1 MKKVYL
7 GLTAIAMQF
16 SAMAATWTLN
26 GTNYTVDVTTT
37 KTLTTGVTYHAAH
50 VYTSSHNMRIFY
62 TITDL
67 TNEDIAVRAVPG
79 GSKLTNT
86 ATVSTMAGRI
96 TDATPI
102 VGTNGGFFSSETP
115 GGLTVVDGEAR
126 KGFSGDGYYAITF
139 DENNVPT
146 TGYLSKIT
154 CWCSA
159 VNGIEGWTDFA
170 AINTTSTAASN
181 AGVGEQIIF
190 YTPESNSSTSG
201 TSGMGGYA
209 VQLTPVNGSK
219 LTPGKYLKYKV
230 ASAPSSGN
238 VTIPSNGIVMFGKG
252 TQNGAYVKGLT
263 VGTEITVYMNA
274 NIKDNAGN
282 ITTPVASQAL
292 GGSLMILDGG
302 TRISSYANDLGAI
315 SSNQPRTAVGYNADK
330 TKLIM
335 CVVDGRSS
343 GWSTGCTGKVLG
355 DIMKNLGCSDA
366 MNFDGGG
373 SSQFWITGS
382 GLVND
387 ASTNNSGG
395 GIRAVADG
403 LFVVKLPSATL
414 TTSSASL
421 SLSTTDNAPVT
432 KTFTVTGANLR
443 GDISLALSGTNANQ
457 FSISSTSI
465 SQSAASAT
473 ITVTYK
479 PTAIGTHSANITISS
494 KGASSKTVTL
504 TGSNTETPEEP
515 GTSDTPVEITGYK
528 LTQDWAH
535 TSGHLT
541 ANTNTR
547 WATGFGGKIYINDHA
562 NSLLYYWDAN
572 GLTNTGITSAGGT
585 AITSD
590 DAGNIIIPTSMFTAG
605 CTALKVLPAGGTSF
619 QDLTLTMPDG
629 VSANQM
635 QYLGKIVGNI
645 MNGEGGI
652 MFMFPKDATSVAKFY
667 IQYGEQKAQ
676 RGIPVGITAD
686 GQSFAMPLEDNFGD
700 NFAVR
705 VRGNKH
711 FYHNDGTS
719 FVAYPDNGINTTQ
732 GGTFFT
738 LNGTLYNVQP
748 IGTAYV
754 DGFQIVDIT
763 NNKVV
768 ATHDAQF
775 TTQATPS
782 GTPNPNCITAEVVD
796 TYTVKLYQYV
806 PGQLAAQY
814 TFSLVT
820 SGIEDVMLGNEAKMS
835 VTLNGNTLNIAGI
848 DAVSTSLYSIN
859 GSMVAYDTDNTIDA
873 SGLNGVYIVV
883 AKTADGTPYTAK
895 VIVK

>member
-1 MKKVYL
+1 
-7 GLTAIAMQF
+7 
-16 SAMAATWTLN
+16 
-26 GTNYTVDVTTT
+26 
-37 KTLTTGVTYHAAH
+37 
-50 VYTSSHNMRIFY
+50 
-62 TITDL
+62 
-67 TNEDIAVRAVPG
+67 
-79 GSKLTNT
+79 
-86 ATVSTMAGRI
+86 
-96 TDATPI
+96 
-102 VGTNGGFFSSETP
+102 
-115 GGLTVVDGEAR
+115 
-126 KGFSGDGYYAITF
+126 
-139 DENNVPT
+139 
-146 TGYLSKIT
+146 
-154 CWCSA
+154 
-159 VNGIEGWTDFA
+159 
-170 AINTTSTAASN
+170 
-181 AGVGEQIIF
+181 
-190 YTPESNSSTSG
+190 
-201 TSGMGGYA
+201 
-209 VQLTPVNGSK
+209 
-219 LTPGKYLKYKV
+219 
-230 ASAPSSGN
+230 
-238 VTIPSNGIVMFGKG
+238 
-252 TQNGAYVKGLT
+252 
-263 VGTEITVYMNA
+263 
-274 NIKDNAGN
+274 
-282 ITTPVASQAL
+282 
-292 GGSLMILDGG
+292 
-302 TRISSYANDLGAI
+302 
-315 SSNQPRTAVGYNADK
+315 
-330 TKLIM
+330 M

-403 LFVVKLPSATL
+403 LFVVKLPSATI
-414 TTSSASL
+414 TTSSAAL

-504 TGSNTETPEEP
+504 TGSNSETPDEP
-515 GTSDTPVEITGYK
+515 TPDTPTEVLGYY

-541 ANTNTR
+541 ANTNSR

-590 DAGNIIIPTSMFTAG
+590 DAGNIIVSTDMFDNSTF
-605 CTALKVLPAGGTSF
+605 KVLPAGGTAF

-629 VSANQM
+629 VTAGQM
-635 QYLGKIVGNI
+635 QYLGKVVGNI

-667 IQYGEQKAQ
+667 VQYGEQKAQ

-763 NNKVV
+763 NNKVA
-768 ATHDAQF
+768 ATHNAQLS
-775 TTQATPS
+775 AAAVA
-782 GTPNPNCITAEVVD
+782 PNANCFSAEVVD
-796 TYTVKLYQYV
+796 TYQAILYQYV

-814 TFSLVT
+814 TFTLKT
-820 SGIEDVMLGNEAKMS
+820 SGIEDVAIENKAKMS
-835 VTLNGNTLNIAGI
+835 VTLNGNTLYIAGI

>member
-1 MKKVYL
+1 MKKILL
-7 GLTAIAMQF
+7 GLAAIAMQF
-16 SAMAATWTLN
+16 SAMAATWSLN
-26 GTNYTVDVTTT
+26 GTSYTVDVTSTKDLGAGTT
-37 KTLTTGVTYHAAH
+37 YTTAH
-50 VYTSSHNMRIFY
+50 VYTSSHHMRIFY
-62 TITDL
+62 TVTDL
-67 TNEDIAVRAVPG
+67 TNEDVAVRAMPG
-79 GSKLTNT
+79 GSKLTNV
-86 ATVSTMAGRI
+86 ATVATMAGRI

-102 VGTNGGFFSSETP
+102 VGTNGGFFTDTSN
-115 GGLTVVDGEAR
+115 GGLTVVNGSAR
-126 KGFSGDGYYAITF
+126 KGFSGDGYYAISF
-139 DENNVPT
+139 DDSKTPT
-146 TGYLSKIT
+146 IGYLNKIT

-159 VNGIEGWTDFA
+159 VNGVEGWTDFA
-170 AINTTSTAASN
+170 AINTTSTAATN

-190 YTPESNSSTSG
+190 YTPESNSTTSG

-252 TQNGAYVKGLT
+252 TQNGTYVSGLT
-263 VGTEITVYMNA
+263 VGTEITIYMNT

-292 GGSLMILDGG
+292 GGSLMVLDGG
-302 TRISSYANDLGAI
+302 TRISSYANSLGNI
-315 SSNQPRTAVGYNADK
+315 SGNEPRTAVGYNADK

-343 GWSTGCTGKVLG
+343 GWSTGCNGKVLG
-355 DIMKNLGCSDA
+355 DIMKNLGCNDA

-387 ASTNNSGG
+387 ASTNNGGSGV
-395 GIRAVADG
+395 RSVADG
-403 LFVVKLPSATL
+403 LFVVKLPTPVLSTSA
-414 TTSSASL
+414 SSL
-421 SLSTTDNAPVT
+421 SLSTNDNVAVT
-432 KTFTVTGANLR
+432 KSFTVTGKDLR
-443 GDISLALSGTNANQ
+443 DAISLSLSGTNANQ

-465 SQSAASAT
+465 SKDAATGT
-473 ITVTYK
+473 ITVTYA
-479 PTAIGTHSANITISS
+479 PTAEGSHSANITISTKRATS
-494 KGASSKTVTL
+494 VTVSLSGSNSKT
-504 TGSNTETPEEP
+504 PEDP
-515 GTSDTPVEITGYK
+515 GTSDTPVEITGHK

-547 WATGFGGKIYINDHA
+547 WATGFGGKIYINDNA

-572 GLTNTGITSAGGT
+572 GLTNTGITSAPGT

-590 DAGNIIIPTSMFTAG
+590 DAGNIIVTTSMYAAG
-605 CTALKVLPAGGTSF
+605 NTALKVLPADGTTF

-629 VSANQM
+629 VTANQM
-635 QYLGKIVGNI
+635 QYLGKVVGNI
-645 MNGEGGI
+645 LNGEGGI
-652 MFMFPKDATSVAKFY
+652 MFMFPKDNTSVAKIY

-738 LNGTLYNVQP
+738 LNNTLYNVQP

-768 ATHDAQF
+768 ATHEAQF
-775 TTQATPS
+775 STQATSS
-782 GTPNPNCITAEVVD
+782 GTPNANCFSAEIVD
-796 TYTVKLYQYV
+796 TYQAILYQYV

-814 TFSLVT
+814 TFSLIT
-820 SGIEDVMLGNEAKMS
+820 SGVEDVIINEEDAPVEYYNLQGIRVINPSNGIFIKKQGNK
-835 VTLNGNTLNIAGI
+835 VTK
-848 DAVSTSLYSIN
+848 
-859 GSMVAYDTDNTIDA
+859 
-873 SGLNGVYIVV
+873 IVL
-883 AKTADGTPYTAK
+883 
-895 VIVK
+895 

>member
-1 MKKVYL
+1 
-7 GLTAIAMQF
+7 
-16 SAMAATWTLN
+16 
-26 GTNYTVDVTTT
+26 
-37 KTLTTGVTYHAAH
+37 
-50 VYTSSHNMRIFY
+50 
-62 TITDL
+62 
-67 TNEDIAVRAVPG
+67 
-79 GSKLTNT
+79 
-86 ATVSTMAGRI
+86 
-96 TDATPI
+96 
-102 VGTNGGFFSSETP
+102 
-115 GGLTVVDGEAR
+115 
-126 KGFSGDGYYAITF
+126 
-139 DENNVPT
+139 
-146 TGYLSKIT
+146 
-154 CWCSA
+154 
-159 VNGIEGWTDFA
+159 
-170 AINTTSTAASN
+170 
-181 AGVGEQIIF
+181 
-190 YTPESNSSTSG
+190 
-201 TSGMGGYA
+201 
-209 VQLTPVNGSK
+209 
-219 LTPGKYLKYKV
+219 
-230 ASAPSSGN
+230 
-238 VTIPSNGIVMFGKG
+238 
-252 TQNGAYVKGLT
+252 
-263 VGTEITVYMNA
+263 
-274 NIKDNAGN
+274 
-282 ITTPVASQAL
+282 
-292 GGSLMILDGG
+292 
-302 TRISSYANDLGAI
+302 
-315 SSNQPRTAVGYNADK
+315 
-330 TKLIM
+330 M

-343 GWSTGCTGKVLG
+343 GWSTGCNGKVLG
-355 DIMKNLGCSDA
+355 DIMKNLGCNDA

-403 LFVVKLPSATL
+403 LFVVKLPSATI
-414 TTSSASL
+414 TTSSAAL

-504 TGSNTETPEEP
+504 TGSNSETPDEP
-515 GTSDTPVEITGYK
+515 TPDTPTEVLGYY

-541 ANTNTR
+541 ANTNSR

-590 DAGNIIIPTSMFTAG
+590 DAGNIIVSTDMFDNSTF
-605 CTALKVLPAGGTSF
+605 KVLPAGGTAF

-629 VSANQM
+629 VTAGQM
-635 QYLGKIVGNI
+635 QYLGKVVGNI

-667 IQYGEQKAQ
+667 VQYGEQKAQ

-763 NNKVV
+763 NNKVA
-768 ATHDAQF
+768 ATHNAQF
-775 TTQATPS
+775 SDAAVA
-782 GTPNPNCITAEVVD
+782 PNANCFSAEVVD
-796 TYTVKLYQYV
+796 TYQAILYQYV

-814 TFSLVT
+814 TFTLKT
-820 SGIEDVMLGNEAKMS
+820 SGIEDVAIENKAKMS

-848 DAVSTSLYSIN
+848 NAVSTSLYSIN
-859 GSMVAYDTDNTIDA
+859 GSMVAHDTDNTIDA

>member
-1 MKKVYL
+1 MKKLFL
-7 GLTAIAMQF
+7 GFAAIAMQF

-26 GTNYTVDVTTT
+26 GTNYTVDVTSS
-37 KTLTTGVTYHAAH
+37 KTLTTGVTYSTAH
-50 VYTSSHNMRIFY
+50 VYTSSHHMRIFY

-67 TNEDIAVRAVPG
+67 TNEDIAVRATPG

-86 ATVSTMAGRI
+86 ATVATMASRI

-102 VGTNGGFFSSETP
+102 VGTNGGFFTDTSN
-115 GGLTVVDGEAR
+115 GGLTVVNGSAR
-126 KGFSGDGYYAITF
+126 KGFSGDGYYAISF
-139 DENNVPT
+139 DESQKPT
-146 TGYLSKIT
+146 IGYLNKIT

-170 AINTTSTAASN
+170 AINTTSTVAAN
-181 AGVGEQIIF
+181 AGVSEQIIF

-209 VQLTPVNGSK
+209 VQLTPVNGAK
-219 LTPGKYLKYKV
+219 LTPGKYLQYKV

-252 TQNGAYVKGLT
+252 SQNGNYVKGLT
-263 VGTEITVYMNA
+263 VGTTITIYMNT
-274 NIKDNAGN
+274 NLKDNAGN
-282 ITTPVASQAL
+282 ITTPVASQAV
-292 GGSLMILDGG
+292 GGSLMVLDNG
-302 TRISSYANDLGAI
+302 TRISSYANSLGNI
-315 SSNQPRTAVGYNADK
+315 SGNEPRTAVGYNADK

-343 GWSTGCTGKVLG
+343 GWSTGCNGKVLG
-355 DIMKNLGCSDA
+355 DIMKNLGCNDA

-403 LFVVKLPSATL
+403 LFVVKLPSATI
-414 TTSSASL
+414 TTSSATL

-504 TGSNTETPEEP
+504 TGSNSETPDEP
-515 GTSDTPVEITGYK
+515 TPDTPTEVLGYY

-541 ANTNTR
+541 ANTNSR

-590 DAGNIIIPTSMFTAG
+590 DAGNIIVSTDMFDNSTF
-605 CTALKVLPAGGTSF
+605 KVLPAGGTAF
-619 QDLTLTMPDG
+619 QGLTLTMPDG
-629 VSANQM
+629 VTAGQM
-635 QYLGKIVGNI
+635 QYLGKVVGNI

-667 IQYGEQKAQ
+667 VQYGEQKAQ

-763 NNKVV
+763 NNKVA
-768 ATHDAQF
+768 ATHNAQLS
-775 TTQATPS
+775 AAAVA
-782 GTPNPNCITAEVVD
+782 PNANCFSAEVVD
-796 TYTVKLYQYV
+796 TYQAILYQYV

-814 TFSLVT
+814 TFTLKT
-820 SGIEDVMLGNEAKMS
+820 SGIEDVAIENKAKMS
-835 VTLNGNTLNIAGI
+835 VTLNGNTLYIAGI

>member
-1 MKKVYL
+1 MKKLFL
-7 GLTAIAMQF
+7 GFAAIAMQF

-26 GTNYTVDVTTT
+26 GTNYTVDVTSS
-37 KTLTTGVTYHAAH
+37 KTLTTGVTYSTAH
-50 VYTSSHNMRIFY
+50 VYTSSHHMRIFY

-67 TNEDIAVRAVPG
+67 TNEDIAVRATPG

-86 ATVSTMAGRI
+86 ATVATMASRI

-102 VGTNGGFFSSETP
+102 VGTNGGFFTDTSN
-115 GGLTVVDGEAR
+115 GGLTVVNGSAR
-126 KGFSGDGYYAITF
+126 KGFSGDGYYAISF
-139 DENNVPT
+139 DESQKPT
-146 TGYLSKIT
+146 IGYLNKIT

-159 VNGIEGWTDFA
+159 VNGIEGWTEFA
-170 AINTTSTAASN
+170 AINTTSTVASN

-230 ASAPSSGN
+230 ASTPSSGN

-403 LFVVKLPSATL
+403 LFVVKLPSATI
-414 TTSSASL
+414 TTSSAAL

-504 TGSNTETPEEP
+504 TGSNSETPDEP
-515 GTSDTPVEITGYK
+515 TPDTPTEVLGYY

-541 ANTNTR
+541 ANTNSR

-590 DAGNIIIPTSMFTAG
+590 DAGNIIVSTDMFDNSTF
-605 CTALKVLPAGGTSF
+605 KVLPAGGTAF

-629 VSANQM
+629 VTAGQM
-635 QYLGKIVGNI
+635 QYLGKVVGNI

-667 IQYGEQKAQ
+667 VQYGEQKAQ

-763 NNKVV
+763 NNKVA
-768 ATHDAQF
+768 ATHNAQF
-775 TTQATPS
+775 SDAAVA
-782 GTPNPNCITAEVVD
+782 PNANCFSAEVVD
-796 TYTVKLYQYV
+796 TYQAILYQYV

-814 TFSLVT
+814 TFTLKT
-820 SGIEDVMLGNEAKMS
+820 SGIEDVAIENKAKMS
-835 VTLNGNTLNIAGI
+835 VTLNGNTLYIAGI

-883 AKTADGTPYTAK
+883 VKTADGTPYTAK

>member
-1 MKKVYL
+1 MKKIFL
-7 GLTAIAMQF
+7 GLLAIAMQF

-26 GTNYTVDVTTT
+26 GTTYTVDVTSTKSLGAGTT
-37 KTLTTGVTYHAAH
+37 YYAAH

-67 TNEDIAVRAVPG
+67 TNEDVAVRAMPG
-79 GSKLTNT
+79 GSELSSR

-102 VGTNGGFFSSETP
+102 VGVNGGFFSSDAN
-115 GGLTVVDGEAR
+115 GGLTVIDGDAR
-126 KGFSGDGYYAITF
+126 KGFSGDGYYAVTF
-139 DENNVPT
+139 DDNYAPT
-146 TGYLSKIT
+146 IGYLNKIT

-159 VNGIEGWTDFA
+159 VNGTEGWTDYA
-170 AINTTSTAASN
+170 AINTTSTTATN
-181 AGVGEQIIF
+181 TGVGEQIIF
-190 YTPESNSSTSG
+190 YTPEYKYSTSE

-209 VQLTPVNGSK
+209 VQLTPVDGAT
-219 LTPGKYLKYKV
+219 LTPGKYVKYKV
-230 ASAPSSGN
+230 ASAPSSGD

-252 TQNGAYVKGLT
+252 TQNGKYVSGLT
-263 VGTEITVYMNA
+263 VGTEITIWLNA

-302 TRISSYANDLGAI
+302 TRITSYANDLGSI
-315 SSNQPRTAVGYNADK
+315 STNQPRTAVGYNADK

-382 GLVND
+382 GLMND
-387 ASTNNSGG
+387 AKTNNGG
-395 GIRAVADG
+395 GSIRPVADG
-403 LFVVKLPSATL
+403 LFVVKLPTPVLS
-414 TTSSASL
+414 TSLSTL
-421 SLSTTDNAPVT
+421 SLSTTDNATVT
-432 KTFTVTGANLR
+432 KTFTVNGTNLR
-443 GDISLALSGTNANQ
+443 GNISLALSGTNADQ

-465 SQSAASAT
+465 SKDAATGT
-473 ITVTYK
+473 ITVTYS
-479 PTAIGTHSANITISS
+479 PTAEGTHTANITISS
-494 KGASSKTVTL
+494 KSATSVTVNLSGT
-504 TGSNTETPEEP
+504 NTATPEEP
-515 GTSDTPVEITGYK
+515 TPETPVITGYK

-535 TSGHLT
+535 TTGHLT
-541 ANTNTR
+541 ASTNTR
-547 WATGFGGKIYINDHA
+547 WATGFEGKIYINDHA
-562 NSLLYYWDAN
+562 NSTLYYWNQD
-572 GLTNTGITSAGGT
+572 GLTNTGITSAAGT

-590 DAGNIIIPTSMFTAG
+590 DAGNIIVSTSIYADG
-605 CTALKVLPAGGTSF
+605 NTALKVLPANGTAF

-629 VSANQM
+629 VTANQM
-635 QYLGKIVGNI
+635 QYLGKVVGNI
-645 MNGEGGI
+645 LNGEGGI
-652 MFMFPKDATSVAKFY
+652 MFMFPKDNTSVAKIY

-686 GQSFAMPLEDNFGD
+686 AQSFAMPLEDNFGD

-705 VRGNKH
+705 VRGSKH
-711 FYHNDGTS
+711 FYHSDGTS
-719 FVAYPDNGINTTQ
+719 FVKYPDNGINTTQ

-748 IGTAYV
+748 IGTAYL

-763 NNKVV
+763 NNKIV

-775 TTQATPS
+775 TTAVAS
-782 GTPNPNCITAEVVD
+782 PNANCFTAEVVD
-796 TYTVKLYQYV
+796 TYEAKLYQYV

-814 TFSLVT
+814 TFALTT
-820 SGIEDVMLGNEAKMS
+820 SGVENVSQSIKNSMTVVMSGDILNIVGVEATS
-835 VTLNGNTLNIAGI
+835 ATLYLVNGSIVAHSNNNTLN
-848 DAVSTSLYSIN
+848 VSGQNGLYILVATTS
-859 GSMVAYDTDNTIDA
+859 
-873 SGLNGVYIVV
+873 
-883 AKTADGTPYTAK
+883 DGTTHISK
-895 VIVK
+895 VIIK

>member
-1 MKKVYL
+1 
-7 GLTAIAMQF
+7 
-16 SAMAATWTLN
+16 
-26 GTNYTVDVTTT
+26 
-37 KTLTTGVTYHAAH
+37 
-50 VYTSSHNMRIFY
+50 
-62 TITDL
+62 
-67 TNEDIAVRAVPG
+67 
-79 GSKLTNT
+79 
-86 ATVSTMAGRI
+86 
-96 TDATPI
+96 
-102 VGTNGGFFSSETP
+102 
-115 GGLTVVDGEAR
+115 
-126 KGFSGDGYYAITF
+126 
-139 DENNVPT
+139 
-146 TGYLSKIT
+146 
-154 CWCSA
+154 
-159 VNGIEGWTDFA
+159 
-170 AINTTSTAASN
+170 
-181 AGVGEQIIF
+181 
-190 YTPESNSSTSG
+190 
-201 TSGMGGYA
+201 
-209 VQLTPVNGSK
+209 
-219 LTPGKYLKYKV
+219 
-230 ASAPSSGN
+230 
-238 VTIPSNGIVMFGKG
+238 
-252 TQNGAYVKGLT
+252 
-263 VGTEITVYMNA
+263 
-274 NIKDNAGN
+274 
-282 ITTPVASQAL
+282 
-292 GGSLMILDGG
+292 
-302 TRISSYANDLGAI
+302 
-315 SSNQPRTAVGYNADK
+315 
-330 TKLIM
+330 M

-403 LFVVKLPSATL
+403 LFVVKLPSATI
-414 TTSSASL
+414 TTSSAAL

-504 TGSNTETPEEP
+504 TGSNSETPDEP
-515 GTSDTPVEITGYK
+515 TPDTPTEVLGYY

-541 ANTNTR
+541 ANTNSR

-590 DAGNIIIPTSMFTAG
+590 DAGNIIVSTDMFDNSTF
-605 CTALKVLPAGGTSF
+605 KVLPAGGTAF

-629 VSANQM
+629 VTAGQM
-635 QYLGKIVGNI
+635 QYLGKVVGNI

-667 IQYGEQKAQ
+667 VQYGEQKAQ

-763 NNKVV
+763 NNKVA
-768 ATHDAQF
+768 ATHNAQF
-775 TTQATPS
+775 SAAAVA
-782 GTPNPNCITAEVVD
+782 PNANCFSAEVVD
-796 TYTVKLYQYV
+796 TYQAILYQYV

-814 TFSLVT
+814 TFTLKT
-820 SGIEDVMLGNEAKMS
+820 SGIEDVAIENKAKMS
-835 VTLNGNTLNIAGI
+835 VTLNGNTLYIAGI

>member
-1 MKKVYL
+1 MKKIYL
-7 GLTAIAMQF
+7 GLMAIAMQF

-26 GTNYTVDVTTT
+26 GTNYTVDVTST
-37 KTLTTGVTYHAAH
+37 KTLTTGVTYSTAH

-67 TNEDIAVRAVPG
+67 TNEDIAVRTVPG

-86 ATVSTMAGRI
+86 ATVGTMAARI

-102 VGTNGGFFSSETP
+102 VGTNGGFFSDNTP
-115 GGLTVVDGEAR
+115 GGLTVVGSEAR

-139 DENNVPT
+139 DDNNTPT
-146 TGYLSKIT
+146 TGYLNKIT

-159 VNGIEGWTDFA
+159 VNGVEGWTDFA

-252 TQNGAYVKGLT
+252 SQNGTYVKGLT

-343 GWSTGCTGKVLG
+343 GWSTGCNGKVLG

-373 SSQFWITGS
+373 SSQFWITGN

-387 ASTNNSGG
+387 ANTNNSGG

-403 LFVVKLPSATL
+403 LFVVKLPSVSL
-414 TTSSASL
+414 TTSSAAL
-421 SLSTTDNAPVT
+421 SLSTIDNTPVT
-432 KTFTVTGANLR
+432 KTFTVTGVNLR
-443 GDISLALSGTNANQ
+443 GDISLSLSGTNANQ

-479 PTAIGTHSANITISS
+479 PTAVGTHTANITITS
-494 KGASSKTVTL
+494 KATDSVTVSL
-504 TGSNTETPEEP
+504 IGSNTETPEEP
-515 GTSDTPVEITGYK
+515 TPEEPEIVTGYT

-535 TSGHLT
+535 TTGHLT
-541 ANTNTR
+541 ANANTR
-547 WATGFGGKIYINDHA
+547 WATGFGGKIYINNHA
-562 NSLLYYWDAN
+562 DSILYYWDVN

-590 DAGNIIIPTSMFTAG
+590 DAGNIIISNDMFNNTMF
-605 CTALKVLPAGGTSF
+605 KVLPAGGTEF

-629 VSANQM
+629 VSAGQM

-645 MNGEGGI
+645 LNGEGGI
-652 MFMFPKDATSVAKFY
+652 VFMFPKDATSVAKIY

-711 FYHNDGTS
+711 FYHNDGTN

-738 LNGTLYNVQP
+738 LNGSLYNVQP
-748 IGTAYV
+748 IGTAYI
-754 DGFQIVDIT
+754 DGFQIVDIS

-768 ATHDAQF
+768 ATHDAQL
-775 TTQATPS
+775 AAAAVA
-782 GTPNPNCITAEVVD
+782 PNANCFSAEVVD
-796 TYTVKLYQYV
+796 TNQAIIYQYV

-814 TFSLVT
+814 TFALIT
-820 SGIEDVMLGNEAKMS
+820 TGIEDTIIEEEAPIEYYNLQGIKVVNPSKGIFIKKQGNK
-835 VTLNGNTLNIAGI
+835 
-848 DAVSTSLYSIN
+848 VSKIL
-859 GSMVAYDTDNTIDA
+859 
-873 SGLNGVYIVV
+873 L
-883 AKTADGTPYTAK
+883 
-895 VIVK
+895 

>member
-1 MKKVYL
+1 
-7 GLTAIAMQF
+7 
-16 SAMAATWTLN
+16 
-26 GTNYTVDVTTT
+26 
-37 KTLTTGVTYHAAH
+37 
-50 VYTSSHNMRIFY
+50 
-62 TITDL
+62 
-67 TNEDIAVRAVPG
+67 
-79 GSKLTNT
+79 
-86 ATVSTMAGRI
+86 
-96 TDATPI
+96 
-102 VGTNGGFFSSETP
+102 
-115 GGLTVVDGEAR
+115 
-126 KGFSGDGYYAITF
+126 
-139 DENNVPT
+139 
-146 TGYLSKIT
+146 
-154 CWCSA
+154 
-159 VNGIEGWTDFA
+159 
-170 AINTTSTAASN
+170 
-181 AGVGEQIIF
+181 
-190 YTPESNSSTSG
+190 
-201 TSGMGGYA
+201 
-209 VQLTPVNGSK
+209 
-219 LTPGKYLKYKV
+219 
-230 ASAPSSGN
+230 
-238 VTIPSNGIVMFGKG
+238 
-252 TQNGAYVKGLT
+252 
-263 VGTEITVYMNA
+263 
-274 NIKDNAGN
+274 
-282 ITTPVASQAL
+282 
-292 GGSLMILDGG
+292 
-302 TRISSYANDLGAI
+302 
-315 SSNQPRTAVGYNADK
+315 
-330 TKLIM
+330 M

-403 LFVVKLPSATL
+403 LFVVKLPSATI
-414 TTSSASL
+414 TTSSAAL

-504 TGSNTETPEEP
+504 TGSNSETPDEP
-515 GTSDTPVEITGYK
+515 TPDTPTEVLGYY

-541 ANTNTR
+541 ANTNSR

-590 DAGNIIIPTSMFTAG
+590 DAGNIIVSTDMFDNSTF
-605 CTALKVLPAGGTSF
+605 KVLPAGGTAF

-629 VSANQM
+629 VTAGQM
-635 QYLGKIVGNI
+635 QYLGKVVGNI

-667 IQYGEQKAQ
+667 VQYGEQKAQ

-763 NNKVV
+763 NNKVA
-768 ATHDAQF
+768 ATHNAQLS
-775 TTQATPS
+775 AAAVA
-782 GTPNPNCITAEVVD
+782 PNANCFSAEVVD
-796 TYTVKLYQYV
+796 TYQAILYQYV

-814 TFSLVT
+814 TFTLKT
-820 SGIEDVMLGNEAKMS
+820 SGIEDVAIENNAKMS

-859 GSMVAYDTDNTIDA
+859 GSMVAHDTDNTIDA

>member
-1 MKKVYL
+1 MKKIL
-7 GLTAIAMQF
+7 IGLTAIAMQF
-16 SAMAATWTLN
+16 STMAATWTLN
-26 GTNYTVDVTTT
+26 GTSYTVDVTSTKDLGAGTT
-37 KTLTTGVTYHAAH
+37 YTTAH
-50 VYTSSHNMRIFY
+50 VYTSSHHMRIFY
-62 TITDL
+62 TVTDL
-67 TNEDIAVRAVPG
+67 TNEDIAVRAMPG

-86 ATVSTMAGRI
+86 ATVATMAGRI

-102 VGTNGGFFSSETP
+102 VGTNGGFFTDDSN
-115 GGLTVVDGEAR
+115 GGLTVVNGSAR

-139 DENNVPT
+139 DDNNVPT
-146 TGYLSKIT
+146 TGYLNKIT

-159 VNGIEGWTDFA
+159 VNGVEGWTDFA
-170 AINTTSTAASN
+170 AINTTSTAATN

-230 ASAPSSGN
+230 TSAPSTGN

-252 TQNGAYVKGLT
+252 TQNGTYVKGLT
-263 VGTEITVYMNA
+263 VGTEITIYMNA

-292 GGSLMILDGG
+292 GGSLMVLDGG
-302 TRISSYANDLGAI
+302 TRITSYANSLGNI
-315 SSNQPRTAVGYNADK
+315 SGNEPRTAVGYNADK

-343 GWSTGCTGKVLG
+343 GWSTGCNGKVLG
-355 DIMKNLGCSDA
+355 DIMKNLGCNDA

-387 ASTNNSGG
+387 ASTNNGG
-395 GIRAVADG
+395 GGVRPVADG
-403 LFVVKLPSATL
+403 LFVVKLPTPTLSTSA
-414 TTSSASL
+414 SSL
-421 SLSTTDNAPVT
+421 SLSTNDNVAVT
-432 KTFTVTGANLR
+432 KTFTVTGKDLR
-443 GDISLALSGTNANQ
+443 DAISLSLSGTNANQ
-457 FSISSTSI
+457 FNISSTSI
-465 SQSAASAT
+465 SKDAATGT
-473 ITVTYK
+473 ITVTYA
-479 PTAIGTHSANITISS
+479 PTAEGTHSANITISTKRATS
-494 KGASSKTVTL
+494 VTVSL
-504 TGSNTETPEEP
+504 SGSNSITPEDP
-515 GTSDTPVEITGYK
+515 GTSDTPVEISGYK
-528 LTQDWAH
+528 LTQDWTH

-541 ANTNTR
+541 ASTNTR

-562 NSLLYYWDAN
+562 NALLYYWDAN
-572 GLTNTGITSAGGT
+572 GLTNTEITSAAGT

-590 DAGNIIIPTSMFTAG
+590 DAGNIIVSNDMFD
-605 CTALKVLPAGGTSF
+605 CTTLKVLPAGGSAF

-629 VSANQM
+629 VTANQM

-645 MNGEGGI
+645 LNGEGGI
-652 MFMFPKDATSVAKFY
+652 MFMFPKDNTSVAKIY

-686 GQSFAMPLEDNFGD
+686 GQSFAMPLEDNFSD

-711 FYHNDGTS
+711 FYHSDGTS

-738 LNGTLYNVQP
+738 LNNTLYNVQP

-763 NNKVV
+763 NNKIV
-768 ATHDAQF
+768 ATHNAQL
-775 TTQATPS
+775 TSAAVS
-782 GTPNPNCITAEVVD
+782 PNANCFSAEILD
-796 TYTVKLYQYV
+796 TYTAKIYQYV

-814 TFSLVT
+814 TFSLIT
-820 SGIEDVMLGNEAKMS
+820 SGVEDAIINEEDAPVEYYNLQGIRVINPSKGIFIKKQGNK
-835 VTLNGNTLNIAGI
+835 VT
-848 DAVSTSLYSIN
+848 
-859 GSMVAYDTDNTIDA
+859 
-873 SGLNGVYIVV
+873 
-883 AKTADGTPYTAK
+883 K
-895 VIVK
+895 VLL

>member
-1 MKKVYL
+1 MKKIVL
-7 GLTAIAMQF
+7 GLVAVAMQF

-26 GTNYTVDVTTT
+26 GTNYTVDVTST
-37 KTLTTGVTYHAAH
+37 KTLTTGVTYSAAH

-62 TITDL
+62 TVTDL
-67 TNEDIAVRAVPG
+67 TNEDIAVRAMPG

-86 ATVSTMAGRI
+86 ATVATMASRI

-102 VGTNGGFFSSETP
+102 VGTNGGFFTDDAN
-115 GGLTVVDGEAR
+115 GGLTVIEGETR
-126 KGFSGDGYYAITF
+126 KGFSGDGYYAVTF
-139 DENNVPT
+139 DDNFIPT
-146 TGYLSKIT
+146 LGYLNKIT
-154 CWCSA
+154 CWCSP

-170 AINTTSTAASN
+170 AINTTSTQAAK

-209 VQLTPVNGSK
+209 VQLTPVDGSK
-219 LTPGKYLKYKV
+219 LTVGKYLKYKV
-230 ASAPSSGN
+230 ASAPSSGD

-252 TQNGAYVKGLT
+252 TQNGSYVKGLT
-263 VGTEITVYMNA
+263 VGTEITIYMNA

-343 GWSTGCTGKVLG
+343 GWSTGCNGKVLG
-355 DIMKNLGCSDA
+355 DIMKNLGCTDA

-387 ASTNNSGG
+387 AKTNNGG
-395 GIRAVADG
+395 GSIRPVADG
-403 LFVVKLPSATL
+403 LFVVKLPVPVLS
-414 TTSSASL
+414 TSVSSL
-421 SLSTTDNAPVT
+421 SLNTSDNKSVS
-432 KTFTVTGANLR
+432 KTFTVSGADLR
-443 GDISLALSGTNANQ
+443 DVISLALSGTNANQ

-465 SQSAASAT
+465 GKDAATGT
-473 ITVTYK
+473 ITVTYA
-479 PTAIGTHSANITISS
+479 PTAEGTHSAKITISTKRATS
-494 KGASSKTVTL
+494 VSVSL
-504 TGSNTETPEEP
+504 SGSNSLTTEDPGTEEP
-515 GTSDTPVEITGYK
+515 EVVTGYK

-547 WATGFGGKIYINDHA
+547 WATGFDGKIYINDHA
-562 NSLLYYWDAN
+562 NTSLYYWDVN
-572 GLTNTGITSAGGT
+572 GLTNTGIASAAGT

-590 DAGNIIIPTSMFTAG
+590 DAGNIIVSTSMYGAG
-605 CTALKVLPAGGTSF
+605 NTALKVLAAGGTAF

-629 VSANQM
+629 VTADQM
-635 QYLGKIVGNI
+635 QYLGPVVGNI
-645 MNGEGGI
+645 LNANGGI
-652 MFMFPKDATSVAKFY
+652 MFLFPKGATSVAKFY

-686 GQSFAMPLEDNFGD
+686 TQSFVVPLEDNMGD

-738 LNGTLYNVQP
+738 LNGTLYAVEP
-748 IGTAYV
+748 IGAAYV
-754 DGFQIVDIT
+754 DAFQIVDIT
-763 NNKVV
+763 NNKIV
-768 ATHDAQF
+768 ATHNAQF
-775 TTQATPS
+775 STPATPS
-782 GTPNPNCITAEVVD
+782 GTPNANCISAEEID
-796 TYTVKLYQYV
+796 NYTVKLYQYV

-814 TFSLVT
+814 TFSLTTTGAEDAV
-820 SGIEDVMLGNEAKMS
+820 IENEAPVEYYNLQGIKVVNPS
-835 VTLNGNTLNIAGI
+835 NGIFIKKQGNK
-848 DAVSTSLYSIN
+848 VS
-859 GSMVAYDTDNTIDA
+859 
-873 SGLNGVYIVV
+873 
-883 AKTADGTPYTAK
+883 K
-895 VIVK
+895 VLL